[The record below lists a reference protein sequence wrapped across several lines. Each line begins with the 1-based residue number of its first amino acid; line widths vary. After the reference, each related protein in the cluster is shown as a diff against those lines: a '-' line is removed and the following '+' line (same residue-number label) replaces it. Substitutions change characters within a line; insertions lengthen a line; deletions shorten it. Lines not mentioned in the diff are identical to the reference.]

1 VPTLLILAEWDAD
14 TPPYMAQT
22 LYPLLV
28 NAHPK
33 KLVLLSQGTHGIM
46 NELERFSLFDEVY
59 RFLSDG
65 LQS

>member
-1 VPTLLILAEWDAD
+1 
-14 TPPYMAQT
+14 MAQT

-46 NELERFSLFDEVY
+46 NELERFSLFDEVD

-65 LQS
+65 WKP